1 MAFEG
6 EIVGERVWD
15 GIRTPVIRFEFVT
28 PLNGDTGAID
38 AMTMWAGESVGGV
51 LGIQPAAEIVRELA
65 AEAERLVK

>member
-1 MAFEG
+1 VAFEG

-28 PLNGDTGAID
+28 PLNGDG
-38 AMTMWAGESVGGV
+38 
-51 LGIQPAAEIVRELA
+51 ELA